1 MLLLLKE
8 ALLKAKN
15 ELAKINSSAPYLEA
29 EILLALAL
37 DVERPYIY
45 LFDYL
50 NDIQEKKFN
59 YLLKK
64 RLQGVPI
71 NYLQGKKY
79 FFNLELEIEEGV
91 FIPRPETELLLE
103 KSMEV
108 ICKKNVNSLVEI
120 GVGSGNIIIPLA
132 LKFPNLKFFGCEI
145 SPKALK
151 LALKNAKK
159 YKIDD
164 KIEFFLG
171 PYLFPIL
178 LRNISIDLIIANPP
192 YISSIEMFYLSKE
205 VKREPWNALY
215 GGFDGCKFYRE
226 LLKEIKILDKIIMIL
241 EISPFIINKLQRI
254 LNLYLK
260 NYSLE
265 VYKDILDKERVV
277 IIEWQNI

>member
-1 MLLLLKE
+1 MSLV
-8 ALLKAKN
+8 
-15 ELAKINSSAPYLEA
+15 
-29 EILLALAL
+29 L

-45 LFDYL
+45 LFDHL
-50 NDIQEKKFN
+50 NNIQEKKFN
-59 YLLKK
+59 YLLKR

-71 NYLQGKKY
+71 NYLQRKKY
-79 FFNLELEIEEGV
+79 FFTLELEIEEGV

-108 ICKKNVNSLVEI
+108 ICEKNVNSLVEI
-120 GVGSGNIIIPLA
+120 GIGSGNIVIPLA
-132 LKFPNLKFFGCEI
+132 LKFPNLKIFGCDI

-159 YKIDD
+159 YKMNDR
-164 KIEFFLG
+164 IEFFLG

-178 LRNISIDLIIANPP
+178 LRNTSIDLIIANPP
-192 YISSIEMFYLSKE
+192 YISSTEMLYLPKE
-205 VKREPWNALY
+205 VKKEPWNALY

-226 LLKEIKILDKIIMIL
+226 LLKEIKVLDKIIMIL
-241 EISPFIINKLQRI
+241 EISPFILNKLQRI

-265 VYKDILDKERVV
+265 VYKDILNKERVV